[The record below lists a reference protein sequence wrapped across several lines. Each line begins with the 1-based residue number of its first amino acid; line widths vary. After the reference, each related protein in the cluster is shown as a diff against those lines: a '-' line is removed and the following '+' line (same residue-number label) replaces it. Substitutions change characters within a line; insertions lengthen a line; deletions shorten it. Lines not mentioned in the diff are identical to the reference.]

1 MAPTAPWAGGAPLRH
16 RARRAGCRFA
26 PSALIGLAMIA
37 SFALAGCSSSTA
49 GVRLPDTSSSTADAS
64 AATDAAILA
73 AWKAAETAF
82 YEAEANP
89 QGLFSPALAQTMVD
103 PELELVKK
111 NLAGQE
117 AGSWI
122 GRGSWDLG
130 SPRVVS
136 LGPTENDPTTAS
148 VVSCIHDT
156 AILINEHTGQPA
168 AGPNGT
174 PEWAGETSTMVLS
187 QGSWKLSQQS
197 AVGNTSRSIAC
208 AGIS

>member
-16 RARRAGCRFA
+16 RARRSGCRFA
-26 PSALIGLAMIA
+26 PSALIGLAMTS

-49 GVRLPDTSSSTADAS
+49 GMRLPDTSSSTADAA

-82 YEAEANP
+82 YQAEANP

-117 AGSWI
+117 AEGWI
-122 GRGSWDLG
+122 GRGPMNLG
-130 SPRVVS
+130 TPRVIS
-136 LGPTENDPTTAS
+136 IGPTEMDPTTAT

-156 AILINEHTGQPA
+156 QVLVNEHTSQPA
-168 AGPNGT
+168 SGPNGMS
-174 PEWAGETSTMVLS
+174 EWAGETSTMVFA

-197 AVGNTSRSIAC
+197 VVGNTSRSVAC